1 VDQANNPV
9 LCLPIV
15 ILWKVR
21 LNLRKKLILAGIFSL
36 TLFTVAVTII
46 RGTIHTGKV
55 ATDGSQTQ
63 NIAWAWFWLSI
74 EFITGECLTTCTLAH

>member
-1 VDQANNPV
+1 
-9 LCLPIV
+9 
-15 ILWKVR
+15 
-21 LNLRKKLILAGIFSL
+21 LRKKLILAGIFSL
-36 TLFTVAVTII
+36 TLCTVVVTII

-74 EFITGECLTTCTLAH
+74 EFITGKSPTSFNNSRLPY

>member
-1 VDQANNPV
+1 M
-9 LCLPIV
+9 
-15 ILWKVR
+15 
-21 LNLRKKLILAGIFSL
+21 RKKLILGAIFSL
-36 TLFTVAVTII
+36 TLITVAVTII

-74 EFITGECLTTCTLAH
+74 EFIMGKPGEPLLNRKRPLIPSP

>member
-1 VDQANNPV
+1 M
-9 LCLPIV
+9 
-15 ILWKVR
+15 
-21 LNLRKKLILAGIFSL
+21 RKKFILAGIFSL

-63 NIAWAWFWLSI
+63 NIAWTWFWLSI
-74 EFITGECLTTCTLAH
+74 EFITGKFSTSFNTNKSSLLTAV